1 MGGAMPGAIGAGAFQ
16 AIPRIPPM
24 RPKMSPM
31 KNPPVVMMLNNE
43 KSRTT
48 TPHMTCC

>member
-1 MGGAMPGAIGAGAFQ
+1 MGGAMPGAIGAGGFQ
-16 AIPRIPPM
+16 AIPKIPPM